1 MRHPSLR
8 RLTAAALL
16 AGLLVGC
23 KGDPE
28 ATATD
33 ATPPGPT
40 SDPAAQAHANP
51 QLDALLARLEAIER
65 DNRILRQELGARDL
79 AAVEARRLMQEQR
92 NAARPD
98 PGPASP
104 GSANPGPVTV
114 EGGSDSASASQ
125 GMSPAAAL
133 ETLDDEALVEE
144 LLDRIAQSREE
155 PHVRALRAAAL
166 SMLTRRHDLD
176 FRYLDAL
183 DPATREQV
191 VRFHQLVA
199 ITFEE
204 LAAGEADQ
212 LTRREMFA
220 KVEEVFGDPPLQF
233 EAIEMCRRVDGYGVF
248 TPLPSHRFV
257 TGRRNTLNG
266 GTVHDAVL
274 YMELE
279 NFVRRELAD
288 GTYEVKVSWELELY
302 DRTGTVPVW
311 RQPAAVITDVSR
323 NRRRD
328 FFLAQTI
335 DLPPNLDGGG
345 YLLKIRVVDQ
355 NSGARAERTLT
366 DIEFVADRALVGG

>member
-1 MRHPSLR
+1 MRRQSYR
-8 RLTAAALL
+8 RLTAAILS

-28 ATATD
+28 TVEAD
-33 ATPPGPT
+33 AEPQ
-40 SDPAAQAHANP
+40 DPAAGVMDRHPANP
-51 QLDALLARLEAIER
+51 QLDALLARLEAIEH
-65 DNRILRQELGARDL
+65 DNRMLRQELSARDL
-79 AAVEARRLMQEQR
+79 AAVEARRLLQQQR
-92 NAARPD
+92 GAMNVENPVQQSPRDDSAVAAEAQANQ
-98 PGPASP
+98 PASL
-104 GSANPGPVTV
+104 GSADLG
-114 EGGSDSASASQ
+114 A
-125 GMSPAAAL
+125 
-133 ETLDDEALVEE
+133 LDDEALVEE
-144 LLDRIAQSREE
+144 LLDRIAKSNDEA
-155 PHVRALRAAAL
+155 HVRALRAAAL

-176 FRYLDAL
+176 FRYLESL

-204 LAAGEADQ
+204 IAAGQADE

-220 KVEEVFGDPPLQF
+220 KVEAVFGDPPLQF
-233 EAIEMCRRVDGYGVF
+233 EAIELCRRVDGYGIF

-266 GTVHDAVL
+266 GAVHDAVL

-311 RQPAAVITDVSR
+311 RQPAAVVTDVSR

>member
-1 MRHPSLR
+1 MRRQNYL
-8 RLTAAALL
+8 RLTAAAVL
-16 AGLLVGC
+16 AGLLAGC
-23 KGDPE
+23 GGDPE
-28 ATATD
+28 
-33 ATPPGPT
+33 PT
-40 SDPAAQAHANP
+40 LANTEPQDPAGVPADRAPANP
-51 QLDALLARLEAIER
+51 QLDALLARLEAIEH

-79 AAVEARRLMQEQR
+79 AAIEARRLLQQQR
-92 NAARPD
+92 GAGSPE
-98 PGPASP
+98 PG
-104 GSANPGPVTV
+104 GANPGPVTV
-114 EGGSDSASASQ
+114 DGQPDAAGPSDGAIAGVPLDS
-125 GMSPAAAL
+125 
-133 ETLDDEALVEE
+133 LDDEALVEA
-144 LLDRIAQSREE
+144 LLDRIADSNDE
-155 PHVRALRAAAL
+155 PHIRALRAAAL

-176 FRYLDAL
+176 FRYLEAL

-204 LAAGEADQ
+204 LAAGQADE

-233 EAIEMCRRVDGYGVF
+233 ETIELCRRVDGYGVY
-248 TPLPSHRFV
+248 TALPSHRFV

-266 GTVHDAVL
+266 GVVHDAVL

-355 NSGARAERTLT
+355 NSVARAERTLT